1 MSRLRKRCSSEGIQG
16 REGKV
21 IPGTVVGVTT
31 ARHFLRRGSIDRF
44 AVGTLTTNCVGAASR
59 RRNDDFSFST
69 NARVRAG
76 GEAEADSEASGSGT
90 QWHVAGQLQSLRRRV
105 GLRCHGRTG
114 VVQQER

>member
-44 AVGTLTTNCVGAASR
+44 AVGTLTTNCV
-59 RRNDDFSFST
+59 
-69 NARVRAG
+69 
-76 GEAEADSEASGSGT
+76 EA
-90 QWHVAGQLQSLRRRV
+90 VSL
-105 GLRCHGRTG
+105 GLRGFHTCLSACVQA
-114 VVQQER
+114 VVAEPCLSACA